1 MPLSDLAVNT
11 ITNALVKVSGAN
23 DMVPGLIIKQEG
35 TLLRITVLIV
45 IVVTTSGL
53 YKGVGKVPKYWEAW
67 VGEDWNWDIDVWN
80 FRRG

>member
-1 MPLSDLAVNT
+1 
-11 ITNALVKVSGAN
+11 
-23 DMVPGLIIKQEG
+23 MV
-35 TLLRITVLIV
+35 VD
-45 IVVTTSGL
+45 VTTSGL